1 MEPSTSAAHA
11 NSDNPMADDIFE
23 RLRNQLDQIQS
34 AVNTNGPREGSGV
47 RQQVQDPLPS
57 SNEDMGWR

>member
-1 MEPSTSAAHA
+1 MEPSSSAAHA

-47 RQQVQDPLPS
+47 R
-57 SNEDMGWR
+57 